1 MSTVNTL
8 RSGLIEKIL
17 AIKDRE
23 LLLALDQLVS
33 SSSPKPTGNNLSEEQ
48 LLMLEMSQQD
58 IETGNLISQEAMIAR
73 NLEWLKGK

>member
-1 MSTVNTL
+1 MSSVNSL

-17 AIKDRE
+17 TIKDRE
-23 LLLALDQLVS
+23 LLLALDQIVS
-33 SSSPKPTGNNLSEEQ
+33 TSSPKPMGNSLSEEQ
-48 LLMLEMSQQD
+48 HLMLEMSQKD

>member
-1 MSTVNTL
+1 MSTVNAL

-17 AIKDRE
+17 AVKDRE

-33 SSSPKPTGNNLSEEQ
+33 SSYPKPTGNNLSEEQ